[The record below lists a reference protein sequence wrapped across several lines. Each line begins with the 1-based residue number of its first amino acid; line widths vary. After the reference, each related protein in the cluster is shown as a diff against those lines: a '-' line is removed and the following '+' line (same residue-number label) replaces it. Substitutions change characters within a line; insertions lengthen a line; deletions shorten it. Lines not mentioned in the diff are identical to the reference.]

1 MSGAAPAR
9 PDSAAPAAPAAGGAN
24 GRRVAAVYVGLVL
37 VPVAAVVAILLLRR
51 GGDGTTRAGEV
62 PGSQM
67 LPRLLL
73 AIVVVV
79 AACKAAGMVAS
90 RLRQPP
96 VVGEIAAGIVLGPS
110 VLGALWP
117 EAARFL
123 IPPTVLPQFN
133 ALAQVGVVLF
143 VFVAGL
149 ELDIR
154 LVRARSHI
162 AVVVSHVS
170 IAFPLLLG
178 VLLALVGYGRF
189 APADVGFLPFALFI
203 GVSMSVT
210 ALPVLAR
217 LLMETGMLRSE
228 LGTIAMTCALVDDV
242 TAWCLL
248 AFVTGLVAAGS
259 LSSLAVTVGLT
270 VVFAVVL
277 LFVVRPWLARS
288 TGRLTGKRPEAGVP
302 LVLVAVLLCALAT
315 EWIGVHAIFGA
326 FLCGLTFPV
335 DSPALRRIGDTIGG
349 LTVVLLLPLFF
360 AYSGLR
366 TEIGVLG
373 TDPVLWLWCVL
384 ILAVAVLGKLA
395 GSALAARSVGT
406 PWRRSLQIGALM
418 NCRGLTELVVLNI
431 GLDLGVLSP
440 TLFTMLVL
448 MALVSTAMT
457 GPLVTA
463 FGGGDRD
470 AEPGVRRIAM
480 VGTVA
485 LSRNS

>member
-1 MSGAAPAR
+1 MRPGQAPAR
-9 PDSAAPAAPAAGGAN
+9 VAAAGADGTRAARPAS

-37 VPVAAVVAILLLRR
+37 VPIAAVVGILLARR
-51 GGDGTTRAGEV
+51 GGDGSRRAGEV
-62 PGSQM
+62 ASNPM

-73 AIVVVV
+73 AMVVVV
-79 AACKAAGMVAS
+79 GSCKAGGAVAR
-90 RLRQPP
+90 RLGQPP
-96 VVGEIAAGIVLGPS
+96 VVGEIAAGILLGPS

-117 EAARFL
+117 AGARHL
-123 IPPTVLPQFN
+123 IAPAVLPQLN

-143 VFVAGL
+143 VFLAGL
-149 ELDIR
+149 ELDTR
-154 LVRARSHI
+154 LVRAQSHL

-178 VLLALVGYGRF
+178 VLLALAGYRRF
-189 APADVGFLPFALFI
+189 APAGVDFLPFALFL

-210 ALPVLAR
+210 ALPVMAR

-228 LGTIAMTCALVDDV
+228 IGTIALTCALVDDV

-248 AFVTGLVAAGS
+248 ALVTGLVAAGS
-259 LSSLAVTVGLT
+259 LPAFGATVGLT
-270 VVFAVVL
+270 LVFAAVL
-277 LFVVRPWLARS
+277 LFVVRPWLARAS
-288 TGRLTGKRPEAGVP
+288 RGPAGGWGEAGAP
-302 LVLVAVLLCALAT
+302 LALVVVLVCALAT
-315 EWIGVHAIFGA
+315 ERIGVHAIFGA
-326 FLCGLTFPV
+326 FLCGLIFPV
-335 DSPALRRIGDTIGG
+335 GVPAVRRIGDTIGG

-373 TDPVLWLWCVL
+373 TDPVLWLWCLL

-418 NCRGLTELVVLNI
+418 NCRGLTELVVLNV
-431 GLDLGVLSP
+431 GLDLGVLSR

-457 GPLVTA
+457 GPLLA
-463 FGGGDRD
+463 L
-470 AEPGVRRIAM
+470 VRRGDGELAPAAPRAAAM
-480 VGTVA
+480 AG
-485 LSRNS
+485 